1 MRQVAKILIT
11 DPLDR
16 MLILE
21 RSDTHPKYPWH
32 LDFPGGIV
40 ENGESPVRGVI
51 REVFEEC
58 GLVIPEEIIELVFCK
73 PVGDQ
78 FERHLYRSAIE
89 IPNPNITMSWEH
101 SSYRWLCKDELLGL
115 ELPIGVDRY
124 YMDVINFLK
133 SE

>member
-1 MRQVAKILIT
+1 MRRVAKILIT

-21 RSDTHPKYPWH
+21 RSNTHPKYPWH

-40 ENGESPVRGVI
+40 EHGEHPIRGVI

-73 PVGDQ
+73 PAGGQ
-78 FERHLYRSAIE
+78 FERHLYTSAITT
-89 IPNPNITMSWEH
+89 PNPDILISWEH
-101 SSYRWLCKDELLGL
+101 SNYYWLKKDELLERDIPAGA
-115 ELPIGVDRY
+115 DTY
-124 YMDVINFLK
+124 YMDVIDYLK
-133 SE
+133 SM